1 VNPEARWQALRAFL
15 SAEITRLEPVAS
27 MEDEETDEMAAGA
40 AAGGQEAHELTLVKM
55 IDLEAQR

>member
-1 VNPEARWQALRAFL
+1 MTPDERWQALRAFL
-15 SAEITRLEPVAS
+15 SAEITRLSPIAT
-27 MEDEETDEMAAGA
+27 MEDPEADEMAAGA